1 MNVLSPGRRPE
12 ATPLT
17 TSVDLSDPDGPLI
30 RVVGELAY
38 ATCAPLRDEVDR
50 VLADAPPTLVL
61 DFGDLHFIDSTGLAV
76 IVHAWREGRH
86 VGTTVR
92 LRAVPAFLASILD
105 ITGVAGLLTRPAQAR
120 PGEQRPAAT
129 G

>member
-1 MNVLSPGRRPE
+1 MLSPGRRAE
-12 ATPLT
+12 ATPLR
-17 TSVDLSDPDGPLI
+17 TSVDLSGPDGPLI

-38 ATCAPLRDEVDR
+38 ATYAPLRDEVDR

-76 IVHAWREGRH
+76 IVHAWREGRE

-92 LRAVPAFLASILD
+92 LRAVPPFLASILD
-105 ITGVAGLLTRPAQAR
+105 ITGVAGLLNRPTQAR
-120 PGEQRPAAT
+120 AGGQRPAAT